1 MSMTKFCMEACI
13 SMCKYSCKKSCC
25 AFSAYQ
31 SFNFLVLVLWKCASS
46 IAAVPVAKQSL
57 FPHLTFRRN
66 SWIVSGFWK
75 GRLSFFSNSASSSRP
90 SWKQRGEKTLFQ
102 IHCVQEGGRR
112 GEGDADGQV
121 LWLSDW
127 FTRTSPVI
135 PLFHYATTAEQY
147 HSTTLF
153 DLPEPSHTA
162 SYMIPVLFPTTIP
175 QSVPHSTA
183 PYQIYK
189 PTNQKR
195 QKQGSKT
202 LANLP
207 EPAQRQTWYHIS
219 TSLPQHSSVPYS
231 KAPFQMY
238 KATI

>member
-1 MSMTKFCMEACI
+1 MSM
-13 SMCKYSCKKSCC
+13 KKLLHENMYFNVQVFMHKKACC

-66 SWIVSGFWK
+66 SWIVSRFWK

-147 HSTTLF
+147 HSTTLI
-153 DLPEPSHTA
+153 DSPEPGQCYTRT
-162 SYMIPVLFPTTIP
+162 IPPTTLP
-175 QSVPHSTA
+175 LSVPHSTA
-183 PYQIYK
+183 PFQIYR
-189 PTNQKR
+189 PT
-195 QKQGSKT
+195 
-202 LANLP
+202 
-207 EPAQRQTWYHIS
+207 I
-219 TSLPQHSSVPYS
+219 
-231 KAPFQMY
+231 
-238 KATI
+238 

>member
-66 SWIVSGFWK
+66 SWIVSRFWK

-147 HSTTLF
+147 HSTKVPQQNRTKV
-153 DLPEPSHTA
+153 PPWWIYQNQPRHT
-162 SYMIPVLFPTTIP
+162 PFPLRYHSRT
-175 QSVPHSTA
+175 VP
-183 PYQIYK
+183 
-189 PTNQKR
+189 
-195 QKQGSKT
+195 
-202 LANLP
+202 
-207 EPAQRQTWYHIS
+207 
-219 TSLPQHSSVPYS
+219 
-231 KAPFQMY
+231 
-238 KATI
+238 